1 MAYYRFDPASGLE
14 NMIRQIRNAADEIN
28 KGVNIETSVFKPR
41 IDITENSNNFSVYV
55 EVPGI
60 DKSNINISVNED
72 RVLNLK
78 GIKNKEIPEDRT
90 IHINERKFGEFS
102 RSLQLPDEADI
113 EKISAKYNNGVLE
126 LTILKKEPEQPRVI
140 EVNIS

>member
-113 EKISAKYNNGVLE
+113 EKITAKYNNGVLE